1 MEGPRE
7 DGGEAT
13 QECLGDLYIWP
24 KDYMDISNFMSAELG
39 NSMNMVTSM
48 GMSMANQFPSI
59 QEPFFQI
66 NSNREWN
73 NANIYGIHLS

>member
-1 MEGPRE
+1 
-7 DGGEAT
+7 
-13 QECLGDLYIWP
+13 
-24 KDYMDISNFMSAELG
+24 MDISNFMSAELG